1 MTYSETL
8 RSLGLTLPAV
18 APPAGSYVPALR
30 CGNLVVTSGQLPF
43 EAGKLN
49 LKGKVPADVPLDVA
63 QGAAR
68 QAALNGLAAIASVA
82 GSLDAV
88 ERIVRVCVYVNSAP
102 GFFEQ
107 PKVANGASD
116 LLTQVFGEQGKHA
129 RSAVGVAEL
138 PLNACVEVEILA
150 FLRDDG

>member
-1 MTYSETL
+1 MTPSETL
-8 RSLGLTLPAV
+8 RSLNLTLPSV

-30 CGNLVVTSGQLPF
+30 DGDHVYTSGQLPF
-43 EAGKLN
+43 EEGKLL
-49 LKGKVPADVPLDVA
+49 LKGKVPSDVPLDVA
-63 QGAAR
+63 QRAAR
-68 QAALNGLAAIASVA
+68 QAALNGLAAIASAV
-82 GSLDAV
+82 GGLDAV

-102 GFFEQ
+102 DFFEQ

-116 LLTQVFGEQGKHA
+116 LLTQIFGDMGRHA

-150 FLRDDG
+150 RLRRN